1 MKLRTILDEIR
12 QNPLT
17 TKLIAETKVPNV
29 FRKLVK
35 AFPISAD
42 SWRDATDELREIVR
56 DCRKWYN
63 EVVLDAVESD
73 EDDDNNT
80 QVLRSMDWR
89 SFKTPSEWNTKGI
102 NELVRIYN
110 MLPPNEQKR
119 FIIDIKERFPKLF

>member
-1 MKLRTILDEIR
+1 MKDKVRVYLDTEY
-12 QNPLT
+12 
-17 TKLIAETKVPNV
+17 
-29 FRKLVK
+29 
-35 AFPISAD
+35 AFPRMSKY
-42 SWRDATDELREIVR
+42 SGRPTSDELREIVR